1 MSVSQSINKFV
12 MRCGLVV
19 APSFFKKINDLQNIR
34 ITSNFQT
41 QTIEKLLSETRDLRL
56 ANRSLRQGNEIL
68 RRRAPSPPVVTKV
81 ASGMSLEEAVCD
93 YARSAQEPEERQ
105 LARSFMQSLHD
116 SPAHKE
122 LGALGFGVM
131 LAEMGLLESSYFY
144 FKEAGDQQAQ
154 TYAPYEY
161 FECMLFMNE
170 EKGLS
175 ELKDYLS
182 RQRDTIA
189 SDTRLAI
196 LKVLAKYTQVELL
209 REETA
214 LLLADKEAKAAL
226 SESDQELVDWFYAQL
241 NHGEPQVKS
250 LPDTINIA
258 VMDYK
263 LLDKSRTSRNRGDY
277 VQTLA
282 ALSNLLRFQNIDYVG
297 NTKLSNYLN
306 SLKKNVQPHRQITTH
321 TAKVQPVAIDRDF
334 SSGREYPENT
344 WLISNGWFMHRNFKG
359 PVDFPYPK
367 NVLPLMI
374 SFHIQDPDVLT
385 EDVVKELKRIEPIGC
400 RDWTTLYRLRDF
412 GIKSFFSGC
421 VTTTVGQVL
430 PPATGTTA
438 NKLAQVEAK
447 IDENKYLDW
456 QVDEFIQVGEQV
468 RSFDLV
474 DGIEDARQMLAT
486 YADYREVVTS
496 RLHCYLPARSM
507 GLPVDFKPKN
517 LSDVRF
523 EGLINLDESAFNKI
537 RNGLEDKLEVT
548 LKAILEGKNEKEV
561 RKLWAEICQAE
572 VEFAEKYA
580 TTYSKATP
588 SNIDVPKVVA
598 ALEGSKIIVGNNP
611 RGSKAVEIALAL
623 DQNLEDM
630 IPVVLQSLVDH
641 SNREINAHVMTRGLG
656 DAFRS
661 RMGKLFPQINFIFY
675 NFDEVNY
682 GEDIALLSHISVSTL
697 DRLFLPEM
705 LKELDKVLYLDID
718 ILIQGDVGE
727 LYDLNLG
734 ENVFAGKRT
743 RLKIWANMIRPI
755 TRATLHFAPE
765 KAWDIRKRL
774 HDKANLTSRTF
785 NAGILV
791 LNLKLMRAEN
801 FTVEHMYLVEQCRM
815 NDQDVFNIYSR
826 DRVLEIASEWN
837 HVPSQDFNTSP
848 KIIHWAGPSKPW
860 KPEYVL
866 LKPRFEAT
874 KAKVESR
881 L

>member
-1 MSVSQSINKFV
+1 MAIPKSAKKFV
-12 MRCGLVV
+12 KRWGLVFAPKQFEKLRNLMRMRMV
-19 APSFFKKINDLQNIR
+19 AG
-34 ITSNFQT
+34 FQA
-41 QTIEKLLSETRDLRL
+41 QTIEKLQGII
-56 ANRSLRQGNEIL
+56 AN
-68 RRRAPSPPVVTKV
+68 PPVIGKV
-81 ASGMSLEEAVCD
+81 AAGLTMEEAVCD
-93 YARSAQEPEERQ
+93 YARNVKTPPERLQ
-105 LARSFMQSLHD
+105 ARSFVQSLYD
-116 SPAHKE
+116 NSSQKDI
-122 LGALGFGVM
+122 GALGFGTM
-131 LAEMGLLESSYFY
+131 LCQFGLFESANHYFN
-144 FKEAGDQQAQ
+144 EAGEEKAK
-154 TYAPYEY
+154 TYAPFEY
-161 FECMLFMNE
+161 FESLFFVDIK
-170 EKGLS
+170 KGLS
-175 ELKDYLS
+175 QLKDYMAMH
-182 RQRDTIA
+182 RDTLPLE
-189 SDTRLAI
+189 TRLA
-196 LKVLAKYTQVELL
+196 LMKVLATYTQVELL
-209 REETA
+209 REETDI
-214 LLLADKEAKAAL
+214 LYADKKAMAAFNEA
-226 SESDQELVDWFYAQL
+226 DRDLVEWFDTQL
-241 NHGEPQVKS
+241 NHNEPEVKS
-250 LPDTINIA
+250 LPETINIA

-306 SLKKNVQPHRQITTH
+306 SLKKNIQPHRKITTH
-321 TAKVQPVAIDRDF
+321 AAKVQPVAIDRDF

-412 GIKSFFSGC
+412 GIKAFFSGC

-430 PPATGTTA
+430 PPATGTTKK
-438 NKLAQVEAK
+438 KLAQVETK
-447 IDENKYLDW
+447 IDERKYLGW
-456 QVDEFIQVGEQV
+456 QVDQFIQVGEQV
-468 RSFDLV
+468 RGFDLV
-474 DGIEDARQMLAT
+474 EGIEDARVMLEE
-486 YADYREVVTS
+486 YVDYREVATS

-517 LSDVRF
+517 LADVRF
-523 EGLINLDESAFNKI
+523 EGLINLDETAFNKI
-537 RNGLEDKLEVT
+537 RNGIEDKLEVT

-561 RKLWAEICQAE
+561 RQLWAEICQAE

-580 TTYSKATP
+580 TTYSKVTP
-588 SNIDVPKVVA
+588 SNIDVPKAVA
-598 ALEGSKIIVGNNP
+598 ALEASKVTVGNNP
-611 RGSKAVEIALAL
+611 RGKNVVETALAL

-641 SNREINAHVMTRGLG
+641 TNREINAHVMTRGLG

-661 RMGKLFPQINFIFY
+661 RMGKLFPEINFTFY
-675 NFDEVNY
+675 NFDEVHY
-682 GEDIALLSHISVSTL
+682 GDDIALLSHISVSTM

-705 LKELDKVLYLDID
+705 LKDLEKVLYLDID

-743 RLKIWANMIRPI
+743 RLKTWANMIRPI

-774 HDKANLTSRTF
+774 HDKADLTSRTF

-826 DRVLEIASEWN
+826 DRVLEIDSEWN
-837 HVPSQDFNTSP
+837 HVPSQDFNASP
-848 KIIHWAGPSKPW
+848 KIIHWAGPAKPW

-866 LKPRFEAT
+866 LKNRFEAT
-874 KAKVESR
+874 KAKVEAR

>member
-1 MSVSQSINKFV
+1 MAASKSLKKFV
-12 MRCGLVV
+12 KRWGLVV
-19 APSFFKKINDLQNIR
+19 APKQFEKLRDLLKLRMVNDYQ
-34 ITSNFQT
+34 S
-41 QTIEKLLSETRDLRL
+41 QTIEKLSGIV
-56 ANRSLRQGNEIL
+56 AN
-68 RRRAPSPPVVTKV
+68 PPVIGKV
-81 ASGMSLEEAVCD
+81 AAGLSMEEAVCD
-93 YARSAQEPEERQ
+93 YARNVKTPQERL
-105 LARSFMQSLHD
+105 LARSFVQSLYD
-116 SPAHKE
+116 NSTQKDI
-122 LGALGFGVM
+122 GALGFGTM
-131 LAEMGLLESSYFY
+131 LAGFGLFESSYHY
-144 FKEAGDQQAQ
+144 FKEAGEDKAK
-154 TYAPYEY
+154 TYATFEY
-161 FECMLFMNE
+161 FESIFFVDLK
-170 EKGLS
+170 KGLA
-175 ELKDYLS
+175 ELRDYFAKH
-182 RQRDTIA
+182 RDSMPA
-189 SDTRLAI
+189 QTRLA
-196 LKVLAKYTQVELL
+196 LMKVLATYTQVEELRTETDLL
-209 REETA
+209 Y
-214 LLLADKEAKAAL
+214 ADKTAMSSL
-226 SESDQELVDWFYAQL
+226 SDGDRELVEWFDTQL
-241 NHGEPQVKS
+241 NHNEPEVKS

-306 SLKKNVQPHRQITTH
+306 SLKKNIQPHRKITTH
-321 TAKVQPVAIDRDF
+321 SAKVQPVAIDRDF

-412 GIKSFFSGC
+412 GIKAFFSGC

-430 PPATGTTA
+430 PPATGTTKK
-438 NKLAQVEAK
+438 KLAQVETK
-447 IDENKYLDW
+447 IDERKYLGW
-456 QVDEFIQVGEQV
+456 QVDQFIQVGEQV
-468 RSFDLV
+468 RGFDLV
-474 DGIEDARQMLAT
+474 DGIEDARVMLT
-486 YADYREVVTS
+486 EYVDYREVATS

-517 LSDVRF
+517 LADVRF
-523 EGLINLDESAFNKI
+523 EGLINLDETAFNKI
-537 RNGLEDKLEVT
+537 RNGIEDKLEVT

-572 VEFAEKYA
+572 VEFADKYA
-580 TTYSKATP
+580 TTYSKVTP
-588 SNIDVPKVVA
+588 SNIDVPQAVA
-598 ALEGSKIIVGNNP
+598 ALEASKINVGNNP
-611 RGSKAVEIALAL
+611 RGKNVVETALAL

-641 SNREINAHVMTRGLG
+641 TTREINAHVMTRGLG

-661 RMGKLFPQINFIFY
+661 RMGKLFPQINFTFY
-675 NFDEVNY
+675 NFDEVHY
-682 GEDIALLSHISVSTL
+682 GEDIALLSHISVSTM

-705 LKELDKVLYLDID
+705 LKNLEKVLYLDID

-743 RLKIWANMIRPI
+743 RLKTWANMIRPI

-774 HDKANLTSRTF
+774 HDKADLTSRTF

-791 LNLKLMRAEN
+791 LNLELMRAEN
-801 FTVEHMYLVEQCRM
+801 FTAEHMYLVEQCRM
-815 NDQDVFNIYSR
+815 NDQDVFNIYSK
-826 DRVLEIASEWN
+826 DRVLEIDSEWN
-837 HVPSQDFNTSP
+837 HVPSQDFNASP
-848 KIIHWAGPSKPW
+848 KIIHWAGPAKPW

-866 LKPRFEAT
+866 LKTRFEAT

>member
-1 MSVSQSINKFV
+1 MAIPKSAKKFV
-12 MRCGLVV
+12 KRWGLVF
-19 APSFFKKINDLQNIR
+19 APKQFDKLRSFMNLRTVND
-34 ITSNFQT
+34 FQS
-41 QTIEKLLSETRDLRL
+41 QTIAKLQGIV
-56 ANRSLRQGNEIL
+56 AN
-68 RRRAPSPPVVTKV
+68 PPVIGKV
-81 ASGMSLEEAVCD
+81 AAGLTMEEAVCD
-93 YARSAQEPEERQ
+93 YARNVKTPAERLQ
-105 LARSFMQSLHD
+105 ARSFVQSLYD
-116 SPAHKE
+116 NSSQKDI
-122 LGALGFGVM
+122 GALGFGTM
-131 LAEMGLLESSYFY
+131 LCQFGLFESAYHYFN
-144 FKEAGDQQAQ
+144 EAGEEKAKS
-154 TYAPYEY
+154 YAPFEY
-161 FECMLFMNE
+161 FESLFFVDIK
-170 EKGLS
+170 KGLS
-175 ELKDYLS
+175 QLKDYMAE
-182 RQRDTIA
+182 QRETLPLE
-189 SDTRLAI
+189 TRLA
-196 LKVLAKYTQVELL
+196 LMKVLATYTQVELL
-209 REETA
+209 REETNI
-214 LLLADKEAKAAL
+214 LYADKKAMAAFNEA
-226 SESDQELVDWFYAQL
+226 DRDLVEWFNTQL
-241 NHGEPQVKS
+241 NHNEPEVKS

-282 ALSNLLRFQNIDYVG
+282 ALSNLLRFQNIEYVG

-306 SLKKNVQPHRQITTH
+306 SLKKHIQPHRQITTH
-321 TAKVQPVAIDRDF
+321 AAKVQPVAIDRDF

-412 GIKSFFSGC
+412 GIKAFFSGC

-430 PPATGTTA
+430 PPATGTTKK
-438 NKLAQVEAK
+438 KLAQVETK
-447 IDENKYLDW
+447 IDERKYLGW
-456 QVDEFIQVGEQV
+456 QVDQFIQVGEQV
-468 RSFDLV
+468 RGFDLV
-474 DGIEDARQMLAT
+474 EGIEDARVMLEE
-486 YADYREVVTS
+486 YVDYREVATS

-507 GLPVDFKPKN
+507 GLTVDFKPKN
-517 LSDVRF
+517 LADVRF
-523 EGLINLDESAFNKI
+523 EGLINLDETAFNKI
-537 RNGLEDKLEVT
+537 RNGIEDKLEIT

-561 RKLWAEICQAE
+561 RQLWAEICQAE

-580 TTYSKATP
+580 TTYSKVTP
-588 SNIDVPKVVA
+588 SNIDVPKAVA
-598 ALEGSKIIVGNNP
+598 ALEASKITVGNNP
-611 RGSKAVEIALAL
+611 RGKDVVETALAL

-641 SNREINAHVMTRGLG
+641 TKREINAHVMTRGLG
-656 DAFRS
+656 DAFRA
-661 RMGKLFPQINFIFY
+661 RMGKLFPEINFTFY
-675 NFDEVNY
+675 NFDDVHY
-682 GEDIALLSHISVSTL
+682 GDDIALLSHISVSTM

-705 LKELDKVLYLDID
+705 LKDLDKVLYLDID

-743 RLKIWANMIRPI
+743 RLKTWANMIRPI
-755 TRATLHFAPE
+755 TRATLHFDPE

-774 HDKANLTSRTF
+774 HDKADLTSRTF

-826 DRVLEIASEWN
+826 DRVLEIDSEWN
-837 HVPSQDFNTSP
+837 HVPSQDFNANP
-848 KIIHWAGPSKPW
+848 KIIHWAGPAKPW

-866 LKPRFEAT
+866 LKNRFEAT
-874 KAKVESR
+874 KAKVEAR

>member
-1 MSVSQSINKFV
+1 MAASKSIKKFV
-12 MRCGLVV
+12 KRWGLVV
-19 APSFFKKINDLQNIR
+19 APKQFEKLRELLNQRMVSHYKSL
-34 ITSNFQT
+34 
-41 QTIEKLLSETRDLRL
+41 TIEKLEGII
-56 ANRSLRQGNEIL
+56 GN
-68 RRRAPSPPVVTKV
+68 PPVISKV
-81 ASGMSLEEAVCD
+81 ASGLSMEEAVCD
-93 YARSAQEPEERQ
+93 YARNVNTPQERL
-105 LARSFMQSLHD
+105 LARSFVQSLYD
-116 SPAHKE
+116 NSSQKDI
-122 LGALGFGVM
+122 GALGFGVM
-131 LAEMGLLESSYFY
+131 LTGFALFESAFHYFH
-144 FKEAGDQQAQ
+144 EAGDEKAK
-154 TYAPYEY
+154 TYAPFEY
-161 FECMLFMNE
+161 FQSLFFVDLN
-170 EKGLS
+170 KGLAD
-175 ELKDYLS
+175 LKDYLAKN
-182 RQRDTIA
+182 RNTLPLE
-189 SDTRLAI
+189 TRLAL
-196 LKVLAKYTQVELL
+196 LKVLATYAQAELL
-209 REETA
+209 REETNIIF
-214 LLLADKEAKAAL
+214 ADKNAMSL
-226 SESDQELVDWFYAQL
+226 FSEGDRELVEWFDTQL
-241 NHGEPQVKS
+241 NHNEPEVKT

-306 SLKKNVQPHRQITTH
+306 SLKKNIQPHRQITTH
-321 TAKVQPVAIDRDF
+321 AAKVQPVAIDRDF

-344 WLISNGWFMHRNFKG
+344 WLISNGWFMHRSFKG

-385 EDVVKELKRIEPIGC
+385 EEVVAELKRIEPIGC

-412 GIKSFFSGC
+412 GIKAFFSGC

-430 PPATGTTA
+430 PPATGT
-438 NKLAQVEAK
+438 NKKKLAQVETK
-447 IDENKYLDW
+447 IDERKYLGW
-456 QVDEFIQVGEQV
+456 QVDQFIQVGEQV
-468 RSFDLV
+468 RAFDLV
-474 DGIEDARQMLAT
+474 EGIEDARVMLEE
-486 YADYREVVTS
+486 YVDYREVATS

-517 LSDVRF
+517 LADVRF
-523 EGLINLDESAFNKI
+523 EGLINLDETAFNKI
-537 RNGLEDKLEVT
+537 RNGIEDKLEVT
-548 LKAILEGKNEKEV
+548 LKAILEGKGEKEV
-561 RKLWAEICQAE
+561 RILWAEICQAE
-572 VEFAEKYA
+572 VEFADKYA
-580 TTYSKATP
+580 TTYSKVTP
-588 SNIDVPKVVA
+588 SNIDVPAAVA
-598 ALEGSKIIVGNNP
+598 ALMASKITVGNNP
-611 RGSKAVEIALAL
+611 RGNNVVETALAL

-641 SNREINAHVMTRGLG
+641 TSREVNAHVMTRGLG
-656 DAFRS
+656 NAFRE
-661 RMGKLFPQINFIFY
+661 RMGKLFPEINFTFY
-675 NFDEVNY
+675 NFDEVSY
-682 GEDIALLSHISVSTL
+682 GNDIALLSHISVSTM

-705 LKELDKVLYLDID
+705 LKDLEKVLYLDID

-743 RLKIWANMIRPI
+743 RLKSWANMIRPI
-755 TRATLHFAPE
+755 TRATLHFAAE

-774 HDKANLTSRTF
+774 HDKADLTSRTF

-791 LNLKLMRAEN
+791 LNLELMRAEN
-801 FTVEHMYLVEQCRM
+801 FTAEHMYLVEQCRM

-826 DRVLEIASEWN
+826 NRVLEIDSEWN
-837 HVPSQDFNTSP
+837 HVPSQDFNASP
-848 KIIHWAGPSKPW
+848 KIIHWAGPAKPW

>member
-1 MSVSQSINKFV
+1 MAIPKSLKKFV
-12 MRCGLVV
+12 KRWGLVV
-19 APSFFKKINDLQNIR
+19 APKQIDKIRDLLKLRMVTEYQ
-34 ITSNFQT
+34 S
-41 QTIEKLLSETRDLRL
+41 QTIDKLKGIV
-56 ANRSLRQGNEIL
+56 AN
-68 RRRAPSPPVVTKV
+68 PPVIGKV
-81 ASGMSLEEAVCD
+81 AAGLSMEEAVCD
-93 YARSAQEPEERQ
+93 YARNVKTPQERL
-105 LARSFMQSLHD
+105 LARSFVQSLYD
-116 SPAHKE
+116 NSSQKDI
-122 LGALGFGVM
+122 GALGFGTM
-131 LAEMGLLESSYFY
+131 LTGFALFESAFHYFH
-144 FKEAGDQQAQ
+144 EAGDEKAK
-154 TYAPYEY
+154 TYAPFEY
-161 FECMLFMNE
+161 FQSLFFVDLK
-170 EKGLS
+170 KGLG
-175 ELKDYLS
+175 ELKDYLAKH
-182 RQRDTIA
+182 RDTLPVE
-189 SDTRLAI
+189 TRLAL
-196 LKVLAKYTQVELL
+196 LKVLATYSQVELL
-209 REETA
+209 RSETDI
-214 LLLADKEAKAAL
+214 LYADKKAL
-226 SESDQELVDWFYAQL
+226 GSISDVDKELVEWFNTQL
-241 NHGEPQVKS
+241 NHNEPEVKS

-306 SLKKNVQPHRQITTH
+306 SLKKQIQPQRQITSH
-321 TAKVQPVAIDRDF
+321 AANVQPVAIDRDF

-385 EDVVKELKRIEPIGC
+385 DEVVKELKRIEPIGC

-412 GIKSFFSGC
+412 GIKAFFSGC

-430 PPATGTTA
+430 PPATGTKKK
-438 NKLAQVEAK
+438 KLAQVETK
-447 IDENKYLDW
+447 IDERKYLGW
-456 QVDEFIQVGEQV
+456 QVDQFIQVGEQV
-468 RSFDLV
+468 RGFDLV
-474 DGIEDARQMLAT
+474 DGIEDAREMLAE
-486 YADYREVVTS
+486 YVDYREVATS

-517 LSDVRF
+517 LADVRF
-523 EGLINLDESAFNKI
+523 EGLINLDETAFNKI
-537 RNGLEDKLEVT
+537 RNGIENKLEVT
-548 LKAILEGKNEKEV
+548 LKAILEGKTEKEV

-580 TTYSKATP
+580 TTYTQVTP
-588 SNIDVPKVVA
+588 SNIDVPKAVA
-598 ALEGSKIIVGNNP
+598 ALEASKITVGNNP
-611 RGSKAVEIALAL
+611 RGKNVVETALAL

-641 SNREINAHVMTRGLG
+641 TSREVNAHVLTRGLG
-656 DAFRS
+656 NAFRE
-661 RMGKLFPQINFIFY
+661 RMGKLFPEINFTFY

-682 GEDIALLSHISVSTL
+682 GDDIALLSHISVSTM

-705 LKELDKVLYLDID
+705 LKHLDKVLYLDID

-743 RLKIWANMIRPI
+743 RLKTWANMIRPI

-774 HDKANLTSRTF
+774 HDKADLTSRTF

-791 LNLKLMRAEN
+791 LNLEIMRAEN
-801 FTVEHMYLVEQCRM
+801 FTAEHMYLVEQCRM

-826 DRVLEIASEWN
+826 DRVLEIDSEWN
-837 HVPSQDFNTSP
+837 HVPSQDFNSSS
-848 KIIHWAGPSKPW
+848 KIIHWAGPAKPW
-860 KPEYVL
+860 KAEYVL

-874 KAKVESR
+874 RAKVQSR

>member
-1 MSVSQSINKFV
+1 MAASKSLKKFV
-12 MRCGLVV
+12 KRWGLVV
-19 APSFFKKINDLQNIR
+19 APKQFEKLRDLLKLRMVNDYQGQ
-34 ITSNFQT
+34 S
-41 QTIEKLLSETRDLRL
+41 IEKLKGMV
-56 ANRSLRQGNEIL
+56 AN
-68 RRRAPSPPVVTKV
+68 PPVIGKV
-81 ASGMSLEEAVCD
+81 ASGLSMEEAVCD
-93 YARSAQEPEERQ
+93 YARNVNTPQERL
-105 LARSFMQSLHD
+105 LARSFVQSLYD
-116 SPAHKE
+116 NSSQKDI
-122 LGALGFGVM
+122 GALGFGVM
-131 LAEMGLLESSYFY
+131 LTGFALFESAFHYFH
-144 FKEAGDQQAQ
+144 EAGDEKAK
-154 TYAPYEY
+154 TYAPFEY
-161 FECMLFMNE
+161 FQSLFFVDLN
-170 EKGLS
+170 KGLV
-175 ELKDYLS
+175 ELKDYLAKH
-182 RQRDTIA
+182 RNTLPLE
-189 SDTRLAI
+189 TRLAL
-196 LKVLAKYTQVELL
+196 LKVLATYSQVELL
-209 REETA
+209 REETN
-214 LLLADKEAKAAL
+214 LILADKNAMSL
-226 SESDQELVDWFYAQL
+226 FSDGDRELVEWFDTQL
-241 NHGEPQVKS
+241 NHNEPEVKT

-306 SLKKNVQPHRQITTH
+306 SLKKNIQPHRQITTH
-321 TAKVQPVAIDRDF
+321 AAKVQPVAIDRDF

-385 EDVVKELKRIEPIGC
+385 EEVVAELKRIEPIGC

-412 GIKSFFSGC
+412 GIKAFFSGC

-430 PPATGTTA
+430 PPATGTKKK
-438 NKLAQVEAK
+438 KLAQVETK
-447 IDENKYLDW
+447 IDERKYLGW
-456 QVDEFIQVGEQV
+456 QVDQFIQVGEQV
-468 RSFDLV
+468 RGFDLV
-474 DGIEDARQMLAT
+474 EGIEDARVMLEE
-486 YADYREVVTS
+486 YVDYREVATS

-517 LSDVRF
+517 LADVRF
-523 EGLINLDESAFNKI
+523 EGLINLDETAFNKI
-537 RNGLEDKLEVT
+537 RNGIEDKLEVT
-548 LKAILEGKNEKEV
+548 LKAILEGKNESEV

-572 VEFAEKYA
+572 VESAEKYA
-580 TTYSKATP
+580 TTYSKVTP
-588 SNIDVPKVVA
+588 SNIDVPAAVA
-598 ALEGSKIIVGNNP
+598 ALMASKITVGNNP
-611 RGSKAVEIALAL
+611 RGNNVVETALAL

-630 IPVVLQSLVDH
+630 IPVVIQSLVDH
-641 SNREINAHVMTRGLG
+641 TSREVNAHVMTRGLG
-656 DAFRS
+656 NAFRE
-661 RMGKLFPQINFIFY
+661 RMGKLFPQVNFTFY
-675 NFDEVNY
+675 NFDDVSY
-682 GEDIALLSHISVSTL
+682 GNDIALLSHISVSTM

-705 LKELDKVLYLDID
+705 LKDLEKVLYLDID

-743 RLKIWANMIRPI
+743 RLKTWANMIRPI

-774 HDKANLTSRTF
+774 HDKADLTSRTF

-826 DRVLEIASEWN
+826 NRVHEIDSEWN
-837 HVPSQDFNTSP
+837 HVPSQDFNASP
-848 KIIHWAGPSKPW
+848 KIIHWAGPAKPW
-860 KPEYVL
+860 KAEYVL

>member
-12 MRCGLVV
+12 MRCGLIV
-19 APSFFKKINDLQNIR
+19 APPLFKKINELLTIKSTSHFQN
-34 ITSNFQT
+34 QT
-41 QTIEKLLSETRDLRL
+41 LEKLLPEARDLRL
-56 ANRSLRQGNEIL
+56 ANRALLEENGILQRRSLV
-68 RRRAPSPPVVTKV
+68 AKV
-81 ASGMSLEEAVCD
+81 ASGMSLEGAVCA
-93 YARSAQEPEERQ
+93 YARSVQEQDERQ
-105 LARSFMQSLHD
+105 LARSFMQSLYD
-116 SPAHKE
+116 SPTQKE
-122 LGALGFGVM
+122 IGALGLGVL
-131 LAEMGLLESSYFY
+131 LADMELLESSYYY
-144 FKEAGDQQAQ
+144 FKEAGDEQAQ

-161 FECMLFMNE
+161 FECMLFMNQ
-170 EKGLS
+170 KAGLS
-175 ELKDYLS
+175 KIKDYLAS
-182 RQRDTIA
+182 QRDTIP

-196 LKVLAKYTQVELL
+196 LKVLAKYSQTELL

-214 LLLADKEAKAAL
+214 LLIADKYAMASL
-226 SESDQELVDWFYAQL
+226 SESDEELVDWFHAQL
-241 NHGEPQVKS
+241 NHNEPEIKN
-250 LPDTINIA
+250 LTDTINIA

-282 ALSNLLRFQNIDYVG
+282 ALSNLLRFQNIDFVG
-297 NTKLSNYLN
+297 NTRLSNYLN
-306 SLKKNVQPHRQITTH
+306 SLKKSIQPQRQISTH
-321 TAKVQPVAIDRDF
+321 AAKVQPVAIDRDF

-447 IDENKYLDW
+447 IDETKYLGW

-727 LYDLNLG
+727 LYDLSLG

>member
-1 MSVSQSINKFV
+1 MAASKSLKKFV
-12 MRCGLVV
+12 KRWGLVV
-19 APSFFKKINDLQNIR
+19 APKQFEKLRDLLKLRMVNGYQVQ
-34 ITSNFQT
+34 S
-41 QTIEKLLSETRDLRL
+41 IEKLKGMV
-56 ANRSLRQGNEIL
+56 AN
-68 RRRAPSPPVVTKV
+68 PPVIGKV
-81 ASGMSLEEAVCD
+81 ASGLSMEEAVCD
-93 YARSAQEPEERQ
+93 YARNVNTPQERL
-105 LARSFMQSLHD
+105 LARSFVQSLYD
-116 SPAHKE
+116 NSSQKDI
-122 LGALGFGVM
+122 GALGFGVM
-131 LAEMGLLESSYFY
+131 LTGFALFESAFHYFH
-144 FKEAGDQQAQ
+144 EAGDEKAK
-154 TYAPYEY
+154 TYAPFEY
-161 FECMLFMNE
+161 FQSLFFVDLN
-170 EKGLS
+170 KGLA
-175 ELKDYLS
+175 ELKDYLAKH
-182 RQRDTIA
+182 RNTVPLE
-189 SDTRLAI
+189 TRLAL
-196 LKVLAKYTQVELL
+196 LKVLATYSQVELL
-209 REETA
+209 REETNIIF
-214 LLLADKEAKAAL
+214 ADKNAMSL
-226 SESDQELVDWFYAQL
+226 FSDGDRELVEWFDTQL
-241 NHGEPQVKS
+241 NHNEPEEKA

-306 SLKKNVQPHRQITTH
+306 SLKKNIQPHRQITTH
-321 TAKVQPVAIDRDF
+321 AAKVQPVAIDRDF

-385 EDVVKELKRIEPIGC
+385 EEVVAELKRIEPIGC

-412 GIKSFFSGC
+412 GIKAFFSGC

-430 PPATGTTA
+430 PPATGTKKK
-438 NKLAQVEAK
+438 KLAQVETK
-447 IDENKYLDW
+447 IDERKYLGW
-456 QVDEFIQVGEQV
+456 QVDQFIQVGEQV
-468 RSFDLV
+468 RGFDLV
-474 DGIEDARQMLAT
+474 EGIEDARVMLEE
-486 YADYREVVTS
+486 YVDYREVATS

-517 LSDVRF
+517 LADVRF
-523 EGLINLDESAFNKI
+523 EGLINLDETAFNKI
-537 RNGLEDKLEVT
+537 RNGIEDKLEVT
-548 LKAILEGKNEKEV
+548 LKAILEGKNESEV

-572 VEFAEKYA
+572 VESAEKYA
-580 TTYSKATP
+580 TTYSKVTP
-588 SNIDVPKVVA
+588 SNIDVPAAVA
-598 ALEGSKIIVGNNP
+598 ALMASKITVGNNP
-611 RGSKAVEIALAL
+611 RGNNVVETALAL

-630 IPVVLQSLVDH
+630 IPVVIQSLVDH
-641 SNREINAHVMTRGLG
+641 TSREVNAHVMTRGLG
-656 DAFRS
+656 NAFRE
-661 RMGKLFPQINFIFY
+661 RMGKLFPQVNFTFY
-675 NFDEVNY
+675 NFDDVSY
-682 GEDIALLSHISVSTL
+682 GNDIALLSHISVSTM

-705 LKELDKVLYLDID
+705 LKDLEKVLYLDID

-743 RLKIWANMIRPI
+743 RLKSWANMIRPI

-774 HDKANLTSRTF
+774 HDKADLTSRTF

-826 DRVLEIASEWN
+826 NRVHEIDSEWN
-837 HVPSQDFNTSP
+837 HVPSQDFNASP
-848 KIIHWAGPSKPW
+848 KIIHWAGPAKPW
-860 KPEYVL
+860 KAEYVL

>member
-1 MSVSQSINKFV
+1 MAIPKSAIKFAK
-12 MRCGLVV
+12 RWGLVFAPKQFEKLRNLLRMQMV
-19 APSFFKKINDLQNIR
+19 AR
-34 ITSNFQT
+34 FQT
-41 QTIEKLLSETRDLRL
+41 KTIEKLQGII
-56 ANRSLRQGNEIL
+56 AN
-68 RRRAPSPPVVTKV
+68 PPVITKV
-81 ASGMSLEEAVCD
+81 AAGLSMEEAVCD
-93 YARSAQEPEERQ
+93 YARTATAPKERL
-105 LARSFMQSLHD
+105 LARSFVQSLYD
-116 SPAHKE
+116 NSSQKDI
-122 LGALGFGVM
+122 GALGFGVM
-131 LAEMGLLESSYFY
+131 LTQFGLYESAFHYFH
-144 FKEAGDQQAQ
+144 EAGDDKAKK
-154 TYAPYEY
+154 YAPFEY
-161 FECMLFMNE
+161 FESIFFVDTK
-170 EKGLS
+170 KGLAQ
-175 ELKDYLS
+175 LKEYFAS
-182 RQRDTIA
+182 HRD
-189 SDTRLAI
+189 SLPLETRISLM
-196 LKVLAKYTQVELL
+196 KVLAKYTQVELL
-209 REETA
+209 REETNIIY
-214 LLLADKEAKAAL
+214 ADKALMAAL
-226 SESDQELVDWFYAQL
+226 TDEDRENIEWFNVQL
-241 NHGEPQVKS
+241 NHNEPEVKS

-263 LLDKSRTSRNRGDY
+263 LLDKSRTSRNRGDF

-306 SLKKNVQPHRQITTH
+306 SLKKEIQPHRQITTH
-321 TAKVQPVAIDRDF
+321 AAKVQPVAIDRDF

-385 EDVVKELKRIEPIGC
+385 PEVVTELKRIEPIGC

-412 GIKSFFSGC
+412 GIKAFFSGC

-430 PPATGTTA
+430 PPATGTTKK
-438 NKLAQVEAK
+438 KLAQVETK
-447 IDENKYLDW
+447 IDEKKYLGWKID
-456 QVDEFIQVGEQV
+456 QFIQVGEQV
-468 RSFDLV
+468 RAFDLV
-474 DGIEDARQMLAT
+474 EGIEDARVMLSE
-486 YADYREVVTS
+486 YVDYREVATS

-517 LSDVRF
+517 LADVRF
-523 EGLINLDESAFNKI
+523 EGLINLDETAFNKI
-537 RNGLEDKLEVT
+537 RNGIEDKLEVT

-572 VEFAEKYA
+572 VEFADKYA
-580 TTYSKATP
+580 TTYSAVTP
-588 SNIDVPKVVA
+588 SNIDVPSAVA
-598 ALEGSKIIVGNNP
+598 ALEASKITVGNNP
-611 RGSKAVEIALAL
+611 RGKNVVETALAL

-641 SNREINAHVMTRGLG
+641 TNREINAHVMTRGLG
-656 DAFRS
+656 AAFRE

-682 GEDIALLSHISVSTL
+682 GEDIALLSHISVSTM

-705 LKELDKVLYLDID
+705 LKNLDKVLYLDID

-734 ENVFAGKRT
+734 DNVFAGKRT
-743 RLKIWANMIRPI
+743 RLKTWANMIRPI

-774 HDKANLTSRTF
+774 HDKADLTSRTF

-801 FTVEHMYLVEQCRM
+801 FTAEHMYLVEQCRM

-826 DRVLEIASEWN
+826 DRVLEIDSEWN
-837 HVPSQDFNTSP
+837 HVPSQDFNASP
-848 KIIHWAGPSKPW
+848 KIIHWAGPAKPW

-866 LKPRFEAT
+866 LKTRFEAT

>member
-1 MSVSQSINKFV
+1 
-12 MRCGLVV
+12 
-19 APSFFKKINDLQNIR
+19 
-34 ITSNFQT
+34 
-41 QTIEKLLSETRDLRL
+41 
-56 ANRSLRQGNEIL
+56 
-68 RRRAPSPPVVTKV
+68 
-81 ASGMSLEEAVCD
+81 MSLEEAVCD

-131 LAEMGLLESSYFY
+131 LAEMGLLESSSFY

-214 LLLADKEAKAAL
+214 LLIADKEAKAAL

-447 IDENKYLDW
+447 IDETKYLGW

-727 LYDLNLG
+727 LYDLSLG

>member
-1 MSVSQSINKFV
+1 MAASKSLKKFV
-12 MRCGLVV
+12 KRWGLVV
-19 APSFFKKINDLQNIR
+19 APKQFEKLRDLLKLRMVNDYQ
-34 ITSNFQT
+34 S
-41 QTIEKLLSETRDLRL
+41 QTIEKLSGIV
-56 ANRSLRQGNEIL
+56 A
-68 RRRAPSPPVVTKV
+68 SPPVIGKV
-81 ASGMSLEEAVCD
+81 AAGLSMEEAVCD
-93 YARSAQEPEERQ
+93 YARNVKTPQERL
-105 LARSFMQSLHD
+105 LARSFVQSLYD
-116 SPAHKE
+116 NSTQKDI
-122 LGALGFGVM
+122 GALGFGTM
-131 LAEMGLLESSYFY
+131 LAGFGLFESSYHY
-144 FKEAGDQQAQ
+144 FKEAGEDKAK
-154 TYAPYEY
+154 TYATFEY
-161 FECMLFMNE
+161 FESIFFVDLK
-170 EKGLS
+170 KGLT
-175 ELKDYLS
+175 ELRDYFAKH
-182 RQRDTIA
+182 RDSMPA
-189 SDTRLAI
+189 QTRLA
-196 LKVLAKYTQVELL
+196 LMKVLATYTQVEELRTETDLL
-209 REETA
+209 Y
-214 LLLADKEAKAAL
+214 ADKTAMSSL
-226 SESDQELVDWFYAQL
+226 SDGDRELVEWFDTQL
-241 NHGEPQVKS
+241 NHNEPEVKS

-306 SLKKNVQPHRQITTH
+306 SLKKNIQPHRKITTH
-321 TAKVQPVAIDRDF
+321 SAKVQPVAIDRDF

-412 GIKSFFSGC
+412 GIKAFFSGC

-430 PPATGTTA
+430 PPATGTTKK
-438 NKLAQVEAK
+438 KLAQVETK
-447 IDENKYLDW
+447 IDERKYLGW
-456 QVDEFIQVGEQV
+456 QVDQFIQVGEQV
-468 RSFDLV
+468 RGFDLV
-474 DGIEDARQMLAT
+474 DGIEDARVMLT
-486 YADYREVVTS
+486 EYVDYREVATS

-517 LSDVRF
+517 LADVRF
-523 EGLINLDESAFNKI
+523 EGLINLDETAFNKI
-537 RNGLEDKLEVT
+537 RNGIEDKLEVT

-572 VEFAEKYA
+572 VEFADKYA
-580 TTYSKATP
+580 TTYSKVTP
-588 SNIDVPKVVA
+588 SNIDVPQAVA
-598 ALEGSKIIVGNNP
+598 ALEASKINVGNNP
-611 RGSKAVEIALAL
+611 RGKNVVETALAL

-641 SNREINAHVMTRGLG
+641 TTREINAHVMTRGLG

-661 RMGKLFPQINFIFY
+661 RMGKLFPQINFTFY
-675 NFDEVNY
+675 NFDEVHY
-682 GEDIALLSHISVSTL
+682 GEDIALLSHISVSTM

-705 LKELDKVLYLDID
+705 LKDLDKVLYLDID

-743 RLKIWANMIRPI
+743 RLKTWANMIRPI

-774 HDKANLTSRTF
+774 HDKADLTSRTF

-791 LNLKLMRAEN
+791 LNLELMRAEN
-801 FTVEHMYLVEQCRM
+801 FTAEHMYLVEQCRM
-815 NDQDVFNIYSR
+815 NDQDVFNIYSK
-826 DRVLEIASEWN
+826 DRVLEINSEWN
-837 HVPSQDFNTSP
+837 HVPSQDFNASP
-848 KIIHWAGPSKPW
+848 KIIHWAGPAKPW

-866 LKPRFEAT
+866 LKTRFEAT

>member
-1 MSVSQSINKFV
+1 MAASKSLKKFV
-12 MRCGLVV
+12 KRWGLVV
-19 APSFFKKINDLQNIR
+19 APKQFEKLRDLLKLRMVNDYQ
-34 ITSNFQT
+34 S
-41 QTIEKLLSETRDLRL
+41 QTIEKLSGIV
-56 ANRSLRQGNEIL
+56 A
-68 RRRAPSPPVVTKV
+68 SPPVIGKV
-81 ASGMSLEEAVCD
+81 AAGLSMEEAVCD
-93 YARSAQEPEERQ
+93 YARNVKTPQERL
-105 LARSFMQSLHD
+105 LARSFVQSLYD
-116 SPAHKE
+116 NSTQKDI
-122 LGALGFGVM
+122 GALGFGTM
-131 LAEMGLLESSYFY
+131 LAGFGLFESSYHY
-144 FKEAGDQQAQ
+144 FKEAGEDKAK
-154 TYAPYEY
+154 TYATFEY
-161 FECMLFMNE
+161 FESIFFVDLK
-170 EKGLS
+170 KGLT
-175 ELKDYLS
+175 ELRDYFAKH
-182 RQRDTIA
+182 RDSMPA
-189 SDTRLAI
+189 QTRLA
-196 LKVLAKYTQVELL
+196 LMKVLATYTQVEELRTETDLL
-209 REETA
+209 Y
-214 LLLADKEAKAAL
+214 ADKTAMSSL
-226 SESDQELVDWFYAQL
+226 SDGDRELVEWFDTQL
-241 NHGEPQVKS
+241 NHNEPEVKS

-306 SLKKNVQPHRQITTH
+306 SLKKNIQPHRKITTH
-321 TAKVQPVAIDRDF
+321 SAKVQPVAIDRDF

-412 GIKSFFSGC
+412 GIKAFFSGC

-430 PPATGTTA
+430 PPATGTTKK
-438 NKLAQVEAK
+438 KLAQVETK
-447 IDENKYLDW
+447 IDERKYLGW
-456 QVDEFIQVGEQV
+456 QVDQFIQVGEQV
-468 RSFDLV
+468 RGFDLV
-474 DGIEDARQMLAT
+474 DGIEDARVMLT
-486 YADYREVVTS
+486 EYVDYREVATS

-517 LSDVRF
+517 LADVRF
-523 EGLINLDESAFNKI
+523 EGLINLDETAFNKI
-537 RNGLEDKLEVT
+537 RNGIEDKLEVT

-572 VEFAEKYA
+572 VEFADKYA
-580 TTYSKATP
+580 TTYSKVTP
-588 SNIDVPKVVA
+588 SNIDVPQAVA
-598 ALEGSKIIVGNNP
+598 ALEASKINVGNNP
-611 RGSKAVEIALAL
+611 RGKNVVETALAL

-641 SNREINAHVMTRGLG
+641 TTREINAHVMTRGLG

-661 RMGKLFPQINFIFY
+661 RMGKLFPQINFTFY
-675 NFDEVNY
+675 NFDEVHY
-682 GEDIALLSHISVSTL
+682 GEDIALLSHISVSTM

-705 LKELDKVLYLDID
+705 LKNLEKVLYLDID

-743 RLKIWANMIRPI
+743 RLKTWANMIRPI

-774 HDKANLTSRTF
+774 HDKADLTSRTF

-791 LNLKLMRAEN
+791 LNLELMRAEN
-801 FTVEHMYLVEQCRM
+801 FTAEHMYLVEQCRM
-815 NDQDVFNIYSR
+815 NDQDVFNIYSK
-826 DRVLEIASEWN
+826 DRVLEIDSEWN
-837 HVPSQDFNTSP
+837 HVPSQDFNASP
-848 KIIHWAGPSKPW
+848 KIIHWAGPAKPW

-866 LKPRFEAT
+866 LKGRFEAT

>member
-1 MSVSQSINKFV
+1 MAASKSLKKFV
-12 MRCGLVV
+12 KRWGLVV
-19 APSFFKKINDLQNIR
+19 APKQFEKLRDLLKLRMVNDYQ
-34 ITSNFQT
+34 S
-41 QTIEKLLSETRDLRL
+41 QTIEKLSGIV
-56 ANRSLRQGNEIL
+56 A
-68 RRRAPSPPVVTKV
+68 SPPVIGKV
-81 ASGMSLEEAVCD
+81 AAGLSMEEAVCD
-93 YARSAQEPEERQ
+93 YARNVKTPQERL
-105 LARSFMQSLHD
+105 LARSFVQSLYD
-116 SPAHKE
+116 NSTQKDI
-122 LGALGFGVM
+122 GALGFGTM
-131 LAEMGLLESSYFY
+131 LAGFGLFESSYHY
-144 FKEAGDQQAQ
+144 FKEAGEEKAK
-154 TYAPYEY
+154 TYATFEY
-161 FECMLFMNE
+161 FESIFFVDLK
-170 EKGLS
+170 KGLT
-175 ELKDYLS
+175 ELRDYFAKH
-182 RQRDTIA
+182 RDSMPA
-189 SDTRLAI
+189 QTRLA
-196 LKVLAKYTQVELL
+196 LMKVLATYTQVEELRTETDLL
-209 REETA
+209 Y
-214 LLLADKEAKAAL
+214 ADKTAMSSL
-226 SESDQELVDWFYAQL
+226 SDGDRELVEWFDTQL
-241 NHGEPQVKS
+241 NHNEPEVKS

-306 SLKKNVQPHRQITTH
+306 SLKKNIQPHRKITTH
-321 TAKVQPVAIDRDF
+321 SAKVQPVAIDRDF

-412 GIKSFFSGC
+412 GIKAFFSGC

-430 PPATGTTA
+430 PPATGTTKK
-438 NKLAQVEAK
+438 KLAQVETK
-447 IDENKYLDW
+447 IDERKYLGW
-456 QVDEFIQVGEQV
+456 QVDQFIQVGEQV
-468 RSFDLV
+468 RGFDLV
-474 DGIEDARQMLAT
+474 DGIEDARVMLT
-486 YADYREVVTS
+486 EYVDYREVATS

-517 LSDVRF
+517 LADVRF
-523 EGLINLDESAFNKI
+523 EGLINLDETAFNKI
-537 RNGLEDKLEVT
+537 RNGIEDKLEVT

-572 VEFAEKYA
+572 VEFADKYA
-580 TTYSKATP
+580 TTYSKVTP
-588 SNIDVPKVVA
+588 SNIDVPQAVA
-598 ALEGSKIIVGNNP
+598 ALEASKINVGNNP
-611 RGSKAVEIALAL
+611 RGKNVVETALAL

-641 SNREINAHVMTRGLG
+641 TTREINAHVMTRGLG

-661 RMGKLFPQINFIFY
+661 RMGKLFPQINFTFY
-675 NFDEVNY
+675 NFDEVHY
-682 GEDIALLSHISVSTL
+682 GEDIALLSHISVSTM

-705 LKELDKVLYLDID
+705 LKDLDKVLYLDID

-743 RLKIWANMIRPI
+743 RLKTWANMIRPI

-774 HDKANLTSRTF
+774 HDKADLTSRTF

-791 LNLKLMRAEN
+791 LNLELMRAEN
-801 FTVEHMYLVEQCRM
+801 FTAEHMYLVEQCRM
-815 NDQDVFNIYSR
+815 NDQDVFNIYSK
-826 DRVLEIASEWN
+826 DRVLEINSEWN
-837 HVPSQDFNTSP
+837 HVPSQDFNASP
-848 KIIHWAGPSKPW
+848 KIIHWAGPAKPW

-866 LKPRFEAT
+866 LKTRFEAT